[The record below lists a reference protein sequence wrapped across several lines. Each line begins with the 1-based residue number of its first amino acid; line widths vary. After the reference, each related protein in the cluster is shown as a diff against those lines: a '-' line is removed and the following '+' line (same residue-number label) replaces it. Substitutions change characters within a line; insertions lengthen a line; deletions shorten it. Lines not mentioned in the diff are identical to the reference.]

1 MPSETGLLYNR
12 RPCCADLDYLLMSD
26 ASRLTLPNMMTLA
39 RLASI
44 PVFVAVF
51 YLPYQW
57 AGLAAAGLFLVAGI
71 TDLLDGYLARRLGQ
85 ISRFG
90 AFLDPVADKLMVA
103 AALVML
109 VQSHATLWM
118 AAPAIVIISREI
130 TVSALREW
138 MAEVGQ
144 RSRVAVSSIGKIKTV
159 LQISAITGLLAD
171 RPLKDA
177 SDMLVMTPFHWFT
190 YTLLYAATL
199 LTLWSMLLYL
209 RAAWPELWPP
219 RKSS

>member
-1 MPSETGLLYNR
+1 
-12 RPCCADLDYLLMSD
+12 MSD